1 MMKWLTTIVF
11 GSMIAM
17 PVAAEELVAEIDLTQ
32 AAASESVRYAD
43 GVLRVDATPGEPQQ
57 TLLHLS
63 DPGVSMP
70 VYAVKGMIR
79 FDLEA
84 DGYLQLDSH
93 FGDRGTFFTK
103 GLHMQGP
110 LAALSGSSDWR
121 PFALPFFADA
131 GNQSDGG
138 APTLEALTLSVH
150 LPGTGYVEL
159 RDITLYQYAEGE
171 NPIDLR
177 TYFVG
182 IPTTTLIGAIGGTLV
197 GLWGALVG
205 FLVPRG
211 KARGFVINS
220 ATVLVIAGIVVFFGG
235 LYALG
240 TGQPYDV
247 YYPLL
252 LFGAILVFVVGWLR
266 AGLPRRYEAAEL
278 QKMQA
283 MDV

>member
-1 MMKWLTTIVF
+1 MNMHKWMMVGLLF
-11 GSMIAM
+11 AL
-17 PVAAEELVAEIDLTQ
+17 PVSAEELVATLDLTQ
-32 AAASESVRYAD
+32 AAASESVRFAD
-43 GVLRVDATPGEPQQ
+43 GVLRVDATPGERQQ

-63 DPGVSMP
+63 DPGVSMA

-79 FDLEA
+79 YDVEA
-84 DGYLQLDSH
+84 DGYLQLDSN

-103 GLHMQGP
+103 GLHTQGP
-110 LAALSGSSDWR
+110 LAAISGSSGWR
-121 PFALPFFADA
+121 PFALPFFAD
-131 GNQSDGG
+131 GGDQSDGV
-138 APTLEALTLSVH
+138 APTPEALTLSVH
-150 LPGTGYVEL
+150 LPGSGYVEL
-159 RDITLYQYAEGE
+159 RDVTLYQYADGE
-171 NPIDLR
+171 NPIDLGSS
-177 TYFVG
+177 FVG
-182 IPTTTLIGAIGGTLV
+182 IGMTTLIGAIGGTLV

-211 KARGFVINS
+211 RARGFVINS
-220 ATVLVIAGIVVFFGG
+220 ATVLVIAGILVFFGG

-252 LFGAILVFVVGWLR
+252 LLGAILVFVVGWLR
-266 AGLPRRYEAAEL
+266 AGLPRRYEAVEL